1 MVQSSRNGNN
11 VELKEEDFMNIKLQQ
26 RDIDII
32 EFIKRVT
39 VADTTTLYKIFFS
52 RSCGLR
58 TCQERLTKL
67 VNAKRIKR
75 FREST
80 FDEYIYYI
88 NKKPS
93 SYLHKIVFS
102 RLIAKLKEEN
112 IEIIKYKT
120 PLKFFNI
127 IADGFIVYKDNGL
140 KMAFVEIERTKYF
153 DEDKYNKLYYSRE
166 WKKYFSEFP
175 DIWIITDKNI
185 KNTNKRLR
193 LKVFKLDLSDLN
205 V

>member
-1 MVQSSRNGNN
+1 M
-11 VELKEEDFMNIKLQQ
+11 DIKLQQ

-32 EFIKRVT
+32 EFLKRVT

-52 RSCGLR
+52 SSCGLR

-67 VNAKRIKR
+67 VKARHLKR

-80 FDEYIYYI
+80 FNEYIYYV

-102 RLIAKLKEEN
+102 KLIGKLKEQN
-112 IEIIKYKT
+112 IEILKYKT
-120 PLKFFNI
+120 PLKLFNI
-127 IADGFIVYKDNGL
+127 IADGFIVYNDNGL
-140 KMAFVEIERTKYF
+140 KMAFIEVERTKYF

-166 WKKYFSEFP
+166 WKKYFNEFP

-185 KNTNKRLR
+185 KNANKRLR
-193 LKVFKLDLSDLN
+193 LNVFNLDLSDFRI
-205 V
+205 